1 MVVHGGP
8 MLVIPSLPPYFLIN
22 IPQLHKRVGYQA
34 GFDSPQTHAYTLELF
49 GPSEVY
55 APHEWH
61 FTHLVTTVV
70 DTGFSSISSFPVFTF
85 LRLQLNLGYW
95 FSVCHL
101 PDNIRVEIWRPP
113 KK

>member
-1 MVVHGGP
+1 

-70 DTGFSSISSFPVFTF
+70 DTGFCSA
-85 LRLQLNLGYW
+85 W
-95 FSVCHL
+95 
-101 PDNIRVEIWRPP
+101 P
-113 KK
+113 KSHSKAKGLVWTKAEH